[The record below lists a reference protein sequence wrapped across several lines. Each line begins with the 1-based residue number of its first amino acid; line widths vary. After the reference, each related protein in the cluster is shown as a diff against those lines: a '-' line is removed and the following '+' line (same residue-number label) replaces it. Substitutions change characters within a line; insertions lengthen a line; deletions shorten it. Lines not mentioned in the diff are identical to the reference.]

1 MPKLIEENRIK
12 FSDRVLRALPCPPA
26 GERVEYTDSEVTGL
40 RLRVSP
46 SGIKTFTLLRRTK
59 HGPPERLTLGR
70 FDDIKCE
77 QARNEAKKLIGRI
90 AEGAN
95 PAEVKRAHNGEPTFA
110 ALFKEYIERH
120 AEPKKRTWREDEQKY
135 RDYLERPLGRKKVSR
150 IARADLAAIH
160 SAITKAGHP
169 TVANRVKDLVSSIFG
184 RAIAWGYLDSNP
196 AKGIEDNAEK
206 SRERFLQ
213 PGELPRLF
221 VALDGEPN
229 AAFRDYFLL
238 ALLTGARRD
247 NVRAMRWADLDL
259 ERGEWVI
266 PMTKN
271 GDPQRVPLV
280 PEAVT
285 IIKARKEA
293 AADDARFVFPAAR
306 DDSKHGHMSG
316 ERKAWL
322 RLLDRDEAA
331 QLRARIEAKG
341 AKADASEAESS
352 AAELR
357 RLRTV
362 AKRLKI
368 NTDGARLDDI
378 RIHDLRRTM
387 GSWQARTGASLA
399 IIGKSLGH
407 KSQQATAVYARL
419 DLDPIRDAMETAAS
433 AMWRAGNQK
442 PSADVLPLKKR
453 A

>member
-1 MPKLIEENRIK
+1 MADHIK
-12 FSDRVLRALPCPPA
+12 FTDRTIAALPIPPR
-26 GERVEYTDSEVTGL
+26 GLRVEYADTETDGL
-40 RLRVSP
+40 RLRVSS
-46 SGIKTFTLLRRTK
+46 SGVKTFSLLRRIRN
-59 HGPPERLTLGR
+59 GPMERVTLGR
-70 FDDIKCE
+70 FPDACKTE
-77 QARNEAKKLIGRI
+77 AARTRAQKLNGII
-90 AEGAN
+90 ADGAN

-120 AEPKKRTWREDEQKY
+120 AEPHKRTWREDQQKY
-135 RDYLERPLGRKKVSR
+135 RDHLEGPLGRKKISR

-160 SAITKAGHP
+160 SAITRAGHP

-206 SRERFLQ
+206 SRDRFLQ

-221 VALDGEPN
+221 AALDGEPN

-247 NVRAMRWADLDL
+247 NVRAMRWTDLDL

-271 GDPQRVPLV
+271 GEPQRVPLV

-285 IIKARKEA
+285 ILEARKEA
-293 AADDARFVFPAAR
+293 ATDGARFVFLAAR
-306 DDSKHGHMSG
+306 DDSKHGDKSG

-322 RLLDRDEAA
+322 RLLDRDETT

-341 AKADASEAESS
+341 TMADASEPQSS

-357 RLRTV
+357 RLRTI

-368 NTDGARLDDI
+368 NTDGARLEDI

-419 DLDPIRDAMETAAS
+419 DLDPVRAAMETATS
-433 AMWRAGNQK
+433 AMLEAAKQK
-442 PSADVLPLKKR
+442 SAAQVIPHKKR